1 MNKSNIG
8 AVILAAGTSSRMG
21 ATKQLLRM
29 GDATLLTRVLTTVR
43 SSRIDEIV
51 LVLGHE
57 AAAIEASIDARNLKL
72 VINERYR
79 EGMASSLAAGLAAL
93 TPQISAA
100 FIVLADQPF
109 VLPNTLD
116 QLIAAYDATRAPI
129 VMPTHNGTR
138 GNPVLLDR
146 SIFSEITALK
156 GDVGARA
163 IFANHME
170 EIQKVPVDDPGIL
183 VDFDNQE
190 DWEKFQQQQK
200 QKSNT

>member
-1 MNKSNIG
+1 MNKSHIG

-21 ATKQLLRM
+21 TPKQLLRM

-43 SSRIDEIV
+43 SARIDEIV

-57 AAAIEASIDARNLKL
+57 AAAIQASIDGRNVKI
-72 VINERYR
+72 VINERYS
-79 EGMASSLAAGLAAL
+79 EGIASSLAAGLAAL
-93 TPQISAA
+93 APQISAA
-100 FIVLADQPF
+100 FIVLADQPL

-116 QLIAAYDATRAPI
+116 QLIAAYESTRAPI
-129 VMPTHNGTR
+129 VMPTHNGAR

-146 SIFSEITALK
+146 SIFPEITALR

-170 EIQKVPVDDPGIL
+170 EIQKVPVEDPGIL

-200 QKSNT
+200 QNSKI